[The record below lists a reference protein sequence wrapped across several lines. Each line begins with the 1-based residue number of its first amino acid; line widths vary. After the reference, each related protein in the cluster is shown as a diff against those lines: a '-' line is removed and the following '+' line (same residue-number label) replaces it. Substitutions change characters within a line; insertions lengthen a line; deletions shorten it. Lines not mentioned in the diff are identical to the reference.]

1 MESRQRKLIR
11 SLRFKLC
18 LVLACIGILYTGFS
32 CYRAYHKTME
42 SIGFYVDEELAQI
55 ASVVVNYDMILPKTW
70 QAPSFKR
77 RIFKAMNGH
86 IMLSR
91 GFENPFLPIPS
102 LNDLFDKHQEI
113 IIAPIYSQPG
123 ETFYFPSGIED
134 GLYSVLINDRRVRA
148 YVATN
153 RANVRFVVARP
164 FELMEALVNQAMLNS
179 FYEFALLVLLYIPC
193 MILFV
198 HVMFIPVKRLA
209 KELDARKE
217 SDLTPVTA
225 NKLPS
230 ELDVF
235 IDSINRLF
243 LKTSGA
249 LANERRFIADAA
261 HEMRTP
267 LTAISLQAQSLKEEL
282 LPDEEEDKVHQLKQ
296 AITRQRKLTND
307 LLAFARSQ
315 CGHEL
320 KLSTFYIKD
329 LFVEV
334 IDDLGSLADNKDI
347 DLGLIGECT
356 DTITTDRTTLK
367 SIVSNLVSN
376 ALKYTQNEGQVDLT
390 CYQEK
395 EHLHI
400 VVQDNGPG
408 ISEDDL
414 KKVFNA
420 FYRVGGDT
428 AKIEGSGLGL
438 SIVKSACDEL
448 DAKIELSNRKEGGLK
463 ALITLPKTNQKN
475 AHA

>member
-1 MESRQRKLIR
+1 
-11 SLRFKLC
+11 
-18 LVLACIGILYTGFS
+18 
-32 CYRAYHKTME
+32 
-42 SIGFYVDEELAQI
+42 
-55 ASVVVNYDMILPKTW
+55 
-70 QAPSFKR
+70 
-77 RIFKAMNGH
+77 
-86 IMLSR
+86 
-91 GFENPFLPIPS
+91 
-102 LNDLFDKHQEI
+102 
-113 IIAPIYSQPG
+113 
-123 ETFYFPSGIED
+123 
-134 GLYSVLINDRRVRA
+134 
-148 YVATN
+148 
-153 RANVRFVVARP
+153 
-164 FELMEALVNQAMLNS
+164 
-179 FYEFALLVLLYIPC
+179 

-249 LANERRFIADAA
+249 LASERRFIADAA

-282 LPDEEEDKVHQLKQ
+282 LPDEEADKVHQLKQ